1 MSEDTFCIGVREGDW
16 IDFRSGEHSLF
27 SVPTFQPHYVPTL
40 LSPSSLPSVSIA
52 PVYAS
57 DIAKVFPLLSRHLNR
72 LSRAERNKEKEKR
85 EKEWK
90 KCGRGARK
98 AEKSRVCPP
107 SRQTSVKL
115 ALSWRGDRVFNERR
129 PSVGAAAHAHGNATL
144 AVQCSFSASLS
155 AFHSSRWP

>member
-1 MSEDTFCIGVREGDW
+1 MDW

-72 LSRAERNKEKEKR
+72 LSRAERNKEKEKKR
-85 EKEWK
+85 E
-90 KCGRGARK
+90 
-98 AEKSRVCPP
+98 RVEEVRPWRPESGEVAWLSCPP

-129 PSVGAAAHAHGNATL
+129 PSVGAAAHAHCNATS